1 MPSSRWISCL
11 SLLHLWGAP
20 WTLQLLQRSHHDLG
34 RAALAGSHARKLAAS
49 TDCTSYLLLVQA
61 CILQSFLLDFR
72 YQGCIATHQQL
83 RISCE
88 RRQWPEIVRFASGLL
103 LPICMP
109 YSTAGESYRCY
120 FWQLR
125 TFKPS
130 TCLRWW
136 ESWSLF
142 LRQSQVFQQ
151 FGQVCFWTGH
161 SKSQQ
166 KLAYLWSF
174 SVAASSPH

>member
-1 MPSSRWISCL
+1 MPSSRWTSCL
-11 SLLHLWGAP
+11 RLWHLWGAP
-20 WTLQLLQRSHHDLG
+20 WTLLLLQRSPRGLG
-34 RAALAGSHARKLAAS
+34 IEAWDDSHAGKLTAS
-49 TDCTSYLLLVQA
+49 TDCTRYLLLEQA
-61 CILQSFLLDFR
+61 CIVQPFLLGFH

-88 RRQWPEIVRFASGLL
+88 RRQWPEIVRFASELL
-103 LPICMP
+103 LPIYML
-109 YSTAGESYRCY
+109 YSTVCGSYRCC

-125 TFKPS
+125 TFKLS

-142 LRQSQVFQQ
+142 LRQSQVFRQ
-151 FGQVCFWTGH
+151 FGQVYAWIDH
-161 SKSQQ
+161 SRSRQ
-166 KLAYLWSF
+166 KLVYLWNF